1 MSSKKS
7 MAATTSTK
15 SKAKGPRSETGKKS
29 PAKKV
34 GSKTTAKRASTSGK
48 SKSTSSK
55 GSSKPLAKAARKA
68 DSKSADLQAQ
78 LRLLTEKIASLEK
91 NIQGADTA
99 SQSPSTPTE
108 ISPPAPVI
116 RREKAIPVYEVKE
129 VHPIDLEMSGSRN
142 TGNHEDG
149 FYVSLLDRARI
160 QWLMGDWE
168 GLSKIDLEQIQ
179 HHPDRT
185 KLALL
190 AFGAMLQTKP
200 ISEAKKVFALSKQW
214 GAKSQALRQIL
225 VAGVHNSLSS
235 IAALKQDSSRSQS
248 HLKMAN
254 QCLGLPE
261 VTAPYVAT
269 ASSNLPQALPQKRL
283 QAADSP
289 PEAPIKFLKAPAGRK
304 KSRFERGKYFNENGE
319 KLFHQGNYKLAAEY
333 FQRALDLVPN
343 EAWFCQN
350 LAEAVARLDF
360 RKGEAWECEHL
371 GATIEGAGKW
381 DVAVRYYRLALE
393 LSRQTVEAHRQSQT
407 FAISPTQTT
416 QVSNPIFIVGCGH
429 SGTSLLLAMLGTH
442 KHLHPIPKES
452 ALFLKTDKGLELT
465 MGEFDHDCL
474 SAGKTA
480 WIEKT
485 PPHIFQIH
493 RFLAFRPQSRI
504 LLILRDGRDV
514 VCSLK
519 HRQGYLPV
527 QDRLERWI
535 YDNLAAQSYW
545 QHPNLHVVKYENLIE
560 NPEGTL
566 RDICAFLDEEYDPAM
581 LDFHKVER
589 KWYAAEIARP
599 PNIQSRSDHAAHRNW
614 QINQPLF
621 DGRGRWKSEMTDDEK
636 QVFKNSPA
644 QRLLEQFGY
653 AANND
658 W

>member
-1 MSSKKS
+1 
-7 MAATTSTK
+7 MAAKTSTK
-15 SKAKGPRSETGKKS
+15 SKSRGSRSEKTSKL

-48 SKSTSSK
+48 SKSTSSQR
-55 GSSKPLAKAARKA
+55 SSKPLAKAARKA
-68 DSKSADLQAQ
+68 DSKPADLQAQ

-116 RREKAIPVYEVKE
+116 RRQKAIPVYEVKE

-160 QWLMGDWE
+160 QWLMGDWD

-214 GAKSQALRQIL
+214 GAKSQALRQL
-225 VAGVHNSLSS
+225 LLAGIHNSLSS
-235 IAALKQDSSRSQS
+235 VAALKQDSSRSQN

-261 VTAPYVAT
+261 ITAPNLAI
-269 ASSNLPQALPQKRL
+269 ASPNLPQGFTQKAL

-289 PEAPIKFLKAPAGRK
+289 SQTPIRFLKTPPGRK
-304 KSRFERGKYFNENGE
+304 KSRFEQGKYFNENGE
-319 KLFHQGNYKLAAEY
+319 KLYHQGNYKLAAEY

-360 RKGEAWECEHL
+360 RIGENWECEHL
-371 GATIEGAGKW
+371 GATIEATGKW
-381 DVAVRYYRLALE
+381 DVALRYYRLALE
-393 LSRQTVEAHRQSQT
+393 LSPQTVEAHRQSQT
-407 FAISPTQTT
+407 FAISPAQET

-442 KHLHPIPKES
+442 KKLHPITKES
-452 ALFLKTDKGLELT
+452 ALFLKNDNGLEQT
-465 MGEFDHDCL
+465 MGEIDHDCL
-474 SAGKTA
+474 DAGKSV

-519 HRQGYLPV
+519 LREGYLPV

-545 QHPNLHVVKYENLIE
+545 QHPNLHVVKYEKLIE

-581 LDFHKVER
+581 LNFHQVER
-589 KWYAAEIARP
+589 KWYAAEIAKP
-599 PNIQSRSDHAAHRNW
+599 STIQSRSDHNAHRNW

-621 DGRGRWKSEMTDDEK
+621 DGRGRWKSEMTNDEK
-636 QVFKNSPA
+636 QAFKNSRA
-644 QRLLEQFGY
+644 QGLLEQFGY
-653 AANND
+653 AADKD